1 MKKYLILIFITF
13 ISAQVSQAQSND
25 SKFIRGVVLYKNT
38 PVPNEN
44 VINIDAENA
53 TITDEKGEF
62 LIQVSKGDKLAFT
75 ALNFELKT
83 VEITDQIIENERMV
97 VEVNEKIT
105 ELDEVV
111 ITPENRA
118 AWIQN
123 KNAQFK
129 EYAFEEDHSTPIR
142 TNYAIPESQRGMI
155 NGINFVN
162 IFKALFKSNSKKD
175 QGTPILPSQVM
186 RQIYDDEFFV
196 VDLKIPQDKID
207 AFLYYID
214 DKLPSQELMK
224 RDHEFEL
231 IDFLVDESKNF
242 KALQETESP

>member
-1 MKKYLILIFITF
+1 MKRYLILIFLALLG
-13 ISAQVSQAQSND
+13 SQVSQAQSD
-25 SKFIRGVVLYKNT
+25 EAKLIRGVVLYKNT

-44 VINIDAENA
+44 VINIDNENA
-53 TITDEKGEF
+53 TVTDEKGEF
-62 LIQVSKGDKLAFT
+62 LIEVRKGDKLAFT

-83 VEITDQIIENERMV
+83 VEISDVIMENERMI

-123 KNAQFK
+123 QNAQFK
-129 EYAFEEDHSTPIR
+129 EYVFEKDHSTPIR
-142 TNYAIPESQRGMI
+142 TNYAIPVSQRGMV

-162 IFKALFKSNSKKD
+162 IFKALFKSNSSKD

-186 RQIYDDEFFV
+186 RQVYDDEFFV
-196 VDLKIPQDKID
+196 VDLKIPQDQID
-207 AFLYYID
+207 AFLYYVD
-214 DKLPSQELMK
+214 DNLPSQELMK
-224 RDHEFEL
+224 QDHEFEL

-242 KALQETESP
+242 RAIQETEGP

>member
-13 ISAQVSQAQSND
+13 IGVQVSQAQSED

-53 TITDEKGEF
+53 TTTDEKGEF

-111 ITPENRA
+111 ITPENKQGM
-118 AWIQN
+118 IQN

-129 EYAFEEDHSTPIR
+129 EYVFEKDHSTPIR
-142 TNYAIPESQRGMI
+142 TNYAIPVSQRGMV

-162 IFKALFKSNSKKD
+162 IFKALFKSDSNKD

-207 AFLYYID
+207 AFLYYVD

-242 KALQETESP
+242 RALQETESP